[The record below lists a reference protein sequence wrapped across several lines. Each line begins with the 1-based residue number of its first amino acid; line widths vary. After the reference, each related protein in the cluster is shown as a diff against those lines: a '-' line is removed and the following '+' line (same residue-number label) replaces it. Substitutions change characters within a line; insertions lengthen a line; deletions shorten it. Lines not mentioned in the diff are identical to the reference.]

1 MAQTR
6 PMMLC
11 LPGARQPV
19 SGFSRGAYTRS
30 AARFG
35 RISGDRGQ
43 PNTVN
48 ASNPDTPPSALR
60 RRVFNLLDPQASQRG
75 RGFGRNQEKGSFL
88 VEIGLV
94 AVVAINSTSL
104 ILWTVPSFRAGYD
117 GWFHVIEY
125 ITVAVF
131 VVEYALRLWSAPE
144 ADPYGQAWRLRW
156 RYVISPV
163 ALIDLAALAPS
174 ALAAALLL
182 VTGGG
187 FSLSFLLAV
196 RLLTRTVKLARYFP
210 GGRRLG
216 VVLRQRGSQLLAT
229 AAGLLVLLVIAA
241 SLMYFAEK
249 EAQSEVFSSIPAA
262 MWWAIVTLTTVGYG
276 DLVPVT
282 LAGRLLA
289 AIIALLGIGLFA
301 LPAGI
306 ISAGMLET
314 EMEDAGRDSR
324 PARPTDGEI
333 CPHCGQPIPDTG
345 PD

>member
-6 PMMLC
+6 LKMLC
-11 LPGARQPV
+11 LPGTPRPV
-19 SGFSRGAYTRS
+19 SGFSRGADTGS

-35 RISGDRGQ
+35 CMSRDRGQ
-43 PNTVN
+43 PKTVN

-60 RRVFNLLDPQASQRG
+60 RRVFNLLDPQAGQRG
-75 RGFGRNQEKGSFL
+75 RGFGRSQEKGSFL
-88 VEIGLV
+88 VEIVLV
-94 AVVAINSTSL
+94 VVVVINSASL

-117 GWFHVIEY
+117 VWFHVIEY

-131 VVEYALRLWSAPE
+131 VVEYVLRLWSAPE
-144 ADPYGQAWRLRW
+144 ADPYGHAWGLRW

-174 ALAAALLL
+174 AAAAALLL

-229 AAGLLVLLVIAA
+229 VAGLLVLLVIAA

-249 EAQSEVFSSIPAA
+249 DAQSEAFSSIPAA

-289 AIIALLGIGLFA
+289 AVIALLGIGLFA

-314 EMEDAGRDSR
+314 EMEDAGKEGRQPR
-324 PARPTDGEI
+324 PAGGEI
-333 CPHCGQPIPDTG
+333 CPHCGQPMPDIG

>member
-1 MAQTR
+1 MSRDRDQLDT
-6 PMMLC
+6 
-11 LPGARQPV
+11 V
-19 SGFSRGAYTRS
+19 S
-30 AARFG
+30 
-35 RISGDRGQ
+35 
-43 PNTVN
+43 
-48 ASNPDTPPSALR
+48 ASNPETAQPALR
-60 RRVFNLLDPQASQRG
+60 RRVFNLLDPQAGQRG
-75 RGFGRNQEKGSFL
+75 RGFGLSQDKGSFL

-94 AVVAINSTSL
+94 AVVTINSMSL

-117 GWFHVIEY
+117 IWFHVIEY
-125 ITVAVF
+125 VTVAVF
-131 VVEYALRLWSAPE
+131 VVEYVLRMWAAPE
-144 ADPYGQAWRLRW
+144 ADPDGYAWRLRW

-174 ALAAALLL
+174 VLAAALVLA
-182 VTGGG
+182 TGGG

-229 AAGLLVLLVIAA
+229 VAGLLVVLVTAA

-249 EAQSEVFSSIPAA
+249 GAQPDVFGSIPAA

-289 AIIALLGIGLFA
+289 AVIALLGIGLFA

-314 EMEDAGRDSR
+314 EMEDAGKDGS
-324 PARPTDGEI
+324 PARLTDGEI
-333 CPHCGQPIPDTG
+333 CPHCGQLIPRAGSD
-345 PD
+345 

>member
-1 MAQTR
+1 MFARPNSTR
-6 PMMLC
+6 
-11 LPGARQPV
+11 LPVLAKRRYQ
-19 SGFSRGAYTRS
+19 
-30 AARFG
+30 AATRFG
-35 RISGDRGQ
+35 RL
-43 PNTVN
+43 VN
-48 ASNPDTPPSALR
+48 PLDSPTDSPIPSLR
-60 RRVFNLLDPQASQRG
+60 RRTFNLLNPQTGQRSLRSG
-75 RGFGRNQEKGSFL
+75 LSRDNGSLL
-88 VEIGLV
+88 VEIALV

-104 ILWTVPSFRAGYD
+104 ILWTVPHFRAD
-117 GWFHVIEY
+117 FDFWFHAIEY
-125 ITVAVF
+125 FTVAVF
-131 VVEYALRLWSAPE
+131 LVEYALRFWSAPE
-144 ADPYGQAWRLRW
+144 AEPHGSAWSQRW
-156 RYVISPV
+156 RYVVSPV
-163 ALIDLAALAPS
+163 ALIDAAALAPS
-174 ALAAALLL
+174 VMAVGLLL
-182 VTGGG
+182 ATGGG

-229 AAGLLVLLVIAA
+229 VAGLLVLLVIAA

-289 AIIALLGIGLFA
+289 AVIALLGIGLFA

-314 EMEDAGRDSR
+314 EMEDAERGSR
-324 PARPTDGEI
+324 RPHPADGEV
-333 CPHCGQPIPDTG
+333 CPHCGQPMPSPRTD
-345 PD
+345 